1 MESESAKD
9 LVPKFFGKT
18 ASTYDTVARWATLGK
33 DEYWKKQIL
42 NQIPNGESF
51 LDLACGTGILTRKIA
66 KKFPNAKIIGIDI
79 TKGYLTIAKKNSSSY
94 KNISFLHQDAEKLH
108 LESKFDWII
117 SSYLPKYCNPEILL
131 KNCIDHLKP
140 GGSIIFHDFIFPKN
154 KFVQKIWNTHFVILR
169 FLGKFFPSW
178 KEAFTELP
186 ELIRSSSWLRDYENI
201 MRKNGLQ
208 ITSHFLTWN
217 TVAILKGTKIMDLD

>member
-1 MESESAKD
+1 MVSESAKD

-42 NQIPNGESF
+42 NQILNGGSF

-79 TKGYLTIAKKNSSSY
+79 TKGYLEIAKRNSTSY
-94 KNISFLHQDAEKLH
+94 KNITFLHQDAESLH
-108 LESKFDWII
+108 LDSKFDWII
-117 SSYLPKYCNPEILL
+117 SSYLPKYCDPEILV
-131 KNCIDHLKP
+131 KNCIDYLNP
-140 GGSIIFHDFIFPKN
+140 GGSIIFHDFIYPKN
-154 KFVQKIWNTHFVILR
+154 KIVQKIWNTHFVVLR

-178 KEAFTELP
+178 KEAFRELP
-186 ELIRSSSWLRDYENI
+186 ELIRSSSWLRDYENL

-208 ITSHFLTWN
+208 ITSHILTWN
-217 TVAILKGTKIMDLD
+217 TVAILKGIKNLD

>member
-1 MESESAKD
+1 MVSESAKD

-18 ASTYDTVARWATLGK
+18 ADTYDTVARWATLGK

-42 NQIPNGESF
+42 NQILNGESF

-79 TKGYLTIAKKNSSSY
+79 TKGYLEIAKRNSTSY
-94 KNISFLHQDAEKLH
+94 KNITFLHQDAESLH
-108 LESKFDWII
+108 LDSKFDWII
-117 SSYLPKYCNPEILL
+117 SSYLPKYCDPKILV
-131 KNCIDHLKP
+131 KNCIDYLNP
-140 GGSIIFHDFIFPKN
+140 GGSIIFHDFIYPKN
-154 KFVQKIWNTHFVILR
+154 KIVQKIWNTHFVVLR

-178 KEAFTELP
+178 KEAFRELP
-186 ELIRSSSWLRDYENI
+186 ELIRSSSWLRDYENL

-208 ITSHFLTWN
+208 ITSHILTWN
-217 TVAILKGTKIMDLD
+217 TVAILKGIKNLD

>member
-1 MESESAKD
+1 MVSESAKD

-18 ASTYDTVARWATLGK
+18 AGTYDTVARWATLGK

-79 TKGYLTIAKKNSSSY
+79 TKGYLTIAKRNSSSY
-94 KNISFLHQDAEKLH
+94 KNISFLHQDAERLH
-108 LESKFDWII
+108 LDSKFDCII
-117 SSYLPKYCNPEILL
+117 SSYLPKYCNPEILV
-131 KNCIDHLKP
+131 KNCVDYLNP
-140 GGSIIFHDFIFPKN
+140 GGSIIFHDFTYPKN
-154 KFVQKIWNTHFVILR
+154 KFVQKIWNTHFVVLR
-169 FLGKFFPSW
+169 FLGNFFPSW
-178 KEAFTELP
+178 KEAFKELP
-186 ELIRSSSWLRDYENI
+186 KLIRSSPWLRNYENI

-208 ITSHFLTWN
+208 TTSQFLSWN
-217 TVAILKGTKIMDLD
+217 TVAILKGTKKWI